1 MGNYPGENNER
12 LDKPEEAC
20 GVFGIVSTGNTN
32 VAKTAFY
39 GILAI
44 QHRGQESAG
53 IATFDYDNC
62 YIHKN
67 MGLINQVFDENI
79 LNCLTGKIAVAHNRY
94 STMGCS
100 NINNAQPFTME
111 SKIGTIALAHNG
123 NLINAAALK
132 EEVSKYYISLDTTC
146 DTELII
152 KLITHYVDT
161 GNTLEAAVKKAAA
174 KCIGSFSLVIG
185 SQDKLIAVR
194 DSYGIRPLCLGK
206 TSTQDLVIAS
216 ETCSLDTI
224 GAEFIRDIEPGE
236 IFIIDKN
243 KNTKSCKFTE
253 NINNNMCIFEIIY
266 FARPDSIFFG
276 KSVYSYR
283 YKLGELLAKTK
294 PVEADIIVPVPESGN
309 IAAIGYS
316 AASGIPFTNGFIKN
330 RYIGRTFIQP
340 TPEIR
345 ELGIK
350 LKLNPIKDIIKGKR
364 LVVIDDSIVRGTTS
378 KKIVKMLKSYGA
390 KEVHLRISSAPITCP
405 CYYGIDV
412 DTKAQLIAANK
423 SLKEIKTF
431 IGANSLE
438 YLEVVDMVNACK
450 SGYTYCDGCFTGN
463 YPIKGF
469 NHNETQKSLLEK
481 TPAN

>member
-1 MGNYPGENNER
+1 MGNYPGNNNER

-53 IATFDYDNC
+53 IATYDHDNC

-67 MGLINQVFDENI
+67 MGLVSQVFDENI

-100 NINNAQPFTME
+100 TINNAQPLTME
-111 SKIGTIALAHNG
+111 SKIGTITLAHNG
-123 NLINAAALK
+123 NLINASSLK
-132 EEVSKYYISLDTTC
+132 EEVSEYYNNLDTTC
-146 DTELII
+146 DSELII
-152 KLITHYVDT
+152 KLIGHYVNI
-161 GNTLEAAVKKAAA
+161 GNNLEAAVKKAIK
-174 KCIGSFSLVIG
+174 KCVGSFSLVIG
-185 SQDKLIAVR
+185 TQDKLIAVR
-194 DSYGIRPLCLGK
+194 DAYGIRPLCLGK
-206 TSTQDLVIAS
+206 TSSEDLVVAS
-216 ETCSLDTI
+216 ETCSLDTV
-224 GAEFIRDIEPGE
+224 GAEFIRDIEPAE
-236 IFIIDKN
+236 VLVIDKN
-243 KNTKSCKFTE
+243 KNTNSFKYTDDVKDSL
-253 NINNNMCIFEIIY
+253 CIFELIY
-266 FARPDSIFFG
+266 FARPDSQFFG

-283 YKLGELLAKTK
+283 YKLGEILAQTK

-309 IAAIGYS
+309 IAALGYS
-316 AASGIPFTNGFIKN
+316 AASGITITNGFIKN

-364 LVVIDDSIVRGTTS
+364 LIVIDDSIVRGNTS
-378 KKIVKMLKSYGA
+378 KKIVEMLKSYGA
-390 KEVHLRISSAPITCP
+390 KEVHMRISSSPITCP

-412 DTKAQLIAANK
+412 DTKSQLIASNK
-423 SLKEIKTF
+423 NVQEITKF
-431 IGANSLE
+431 IGADSLE
-438 YLEVVDMVNACK
+438 YLEVEDMIKACK
-450 SGYTYCDGCFTGN
+450 SGHNYCDACFTGN
-463 YPIKGF
+463 YPIKEF
-469 NHNETQKSLLEK
+469 NHNETQKSILEK
-481 TPAN
+481 TTAQ